1 MFTNQ
6 RERWTEPQIIAIV
19 ELDIQKMRVRIV
31 LAREAIRQ
39 RLQELQ
45 HLTAKQGEPQG
56 VEQATAV
63 SQ

>member
-56 VEQATAV
+56 VEQATAE